1 MSMTE
6 DGFDLQA
13 FARRTQAVRE
23 FGHERPPDGVS
34 FWCRYPSRFERLAID
49 TRHADDNAAKV
60 RAVVLASVIGWAG
73 VKVIHALP
81 EAKNGADPLP
91 FGPDTLALLFDE
103 RTEWLIDLWQDI
115 KTRIAERD
123 QRIENAVKNSES
135 ASASN
140 GGALAPVH

>member
-23 FGHERPPDGVS
+23 FRHERPDGVV
-34 FWCRYPSRFERLAID
+34 FVCRYPSRFERLAID

-60 RAVVLASVIGWAG
+60 RAVVLASVILWTG
-73 VKVIHALP
+73 VTVAHALP
-81 EAKNGADPLP
+81 EAKNGGDVLP

-103 RTEWLIDLWQDI
+103 QTEWLIDLWQDI

-123 QRIENAVKNSES
+123 RRIEDALKNS
-135 ASASN
+135 ASASVSN

>member
-23 FGHERPPDGVS
+23 FCHERSGGVG
-34 FWCRYPSRFERLAID
+34 FICRYPSRFERLAID
-49 TRHADDNAAKV
+49 TRHADDSAAQV
-60 RAVVLASVIGWAG
+60 RAVVLASVTGWTG
-73 VKVIHALP
+73 VTVAHALP
-81 EAKNGADPLP
+81 EAKNGGDRLP

-103 RTEWLIDLWQDI
+103 QTEWLIDLWQDI

-123 QRIENAVKNSES
+123 RRIEDALKNSAS

-140 GGALAPVH
+140 GDAPAPVH